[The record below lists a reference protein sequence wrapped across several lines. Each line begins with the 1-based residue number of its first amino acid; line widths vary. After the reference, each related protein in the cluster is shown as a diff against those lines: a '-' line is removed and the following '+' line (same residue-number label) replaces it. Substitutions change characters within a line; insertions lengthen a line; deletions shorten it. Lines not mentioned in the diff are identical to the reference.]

1 MGARRQSAIIKQEKS
16 NIMINTIQK
25 ITGVGRSDAEAIAV
39 RWIIQDDHGTYRD
52 AAVETGL
59 PRASVFAAWL
69 DSDYRMQSKAFR
81 DAYEATKKH
90 FSNP

>member
-1 MGARRQSAIIKQEKS
+1 M
-16 NIMINTIQK
+16 MIDTIQK

-39 RWIIQDDHGTYRD
+39 RWVIQDDHRTYRD
-52 AAVETGL
+52 AAAETGL

-81 DAYEATKKH
+81 DAYEKTKKH
-90 FSNP
+90 FQTPKI

>member
-1 MGARRQSAIIKQEKS
+1 VKARAQRPIIKQEKY
-16 NIMINTIQK
+16 NDMINKIQQ

-59 PRASVFAAWL
+59 PRASVFSAWL

-81 DAYEATKKH
+81 DAYDLTKKH